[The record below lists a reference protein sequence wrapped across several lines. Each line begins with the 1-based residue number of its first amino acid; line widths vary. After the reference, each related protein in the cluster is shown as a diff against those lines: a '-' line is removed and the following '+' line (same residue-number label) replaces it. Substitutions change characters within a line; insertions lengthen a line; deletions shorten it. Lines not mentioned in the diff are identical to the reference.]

1 MNPQKP
7 QRTAPAVSVIMPAYG
22 VAEYIGAALDS
33 VLNQT
38 FTDYEILVI
47 NDGAP
52 DTEEL
57 EAVLEPYRDRIVYLK
72 HENRGL
78 SEARNTAIR
87 VARGRYLA
95 LLDPDDLWE
104 PEYLAAQV
112 GMLESDPGID
122 AIYSNSLLFGDTINA
137 GKTYMDICPSE
148 GEVTFESLITERC
161 QVAIF
166 VTARKEAVIG
176 AGMFDPAI
184 RTSGDFDLWVRM
196 VKHGARITYNRR
208 VLARR
213 RCRPDSLAANRV
225 ALHRD
230 VLSVFNKAQGYNLT
244 PRERQT
250 LERERSKHQAM
261 VSLYQGKQAFVEE
274 NFRVAV
280 DYLKQANRFLKSR
293 KIAVAS
299 TALGLAPRL
308 LLRMYNLRNELLDA
322 RTQRTLS
329 TTHR

>member
-7 QRTAPAVSVIMPAYG
+7 QRAAPAVSVIMPAYG

-33 VLNQT
+33 VLNQI

-225 ALHRD
+225 ALHKD

-274 NFRVAV
+274 NFRAAV